1 MRIAWAL
8 TGIVLAVALTG
19 CGGDDRTA
27 WNGPPAPLPADGAL
41 PVDAFNDY
49 LDAVEEPWERS
60 AVGQATAYAL
70 PAARETTDLRAEFV
84 TNDPDGN
91 AIVSV
96 TIATLDDSVRAVR
109 FVLRFDV
116 LGDSAYRLVD
126 ATWQQRCQVGR
137 GHQSWSRELC
147 L

>member
-1 MRIAWAL
+1 MRITGAL
-8 TGIVLAVALTG
+8 SGLVLAVVLAG
-19 CGGDDRTA
+19 CGGDDRPA
-27 WNGPPAPLPADGAL
+27 WNGPPSLLPADGAL
-41 PVDAFNDY
+41 PVDAFNAY
-49 LDAVEEPWERS
+49 LGAVEEPWERS

-70 PAARETTDLRAEFV
+70 PTARDTNDLRAEFV
-84 TNDPDGN
+84 TSDPDGK

-116 LGDSAYRLVD
+116 LGDRAYRLLD

-137 GHQSWSRELC
+137 GHQGWSRELC